1 MSNRADSREAAT
13 AVERGGP
20 APFPAPTAAA
30 PPAHPARSTGRRILA
45 ALWPV
50 VVFAVLTVIMTW
62 PLVTDLR
69 HGIIYGITAD
79 ADVSRW
85 DLWWFKTALLE
96 RHSNPFYTDMLYYP
110 YRQGANALPLYFHTL
125 QPLNGL
131 LALPILLLTDDVVGP
146 TFA

>member
-1 MSNRADSREAAT
+1 MSDRAGGKDATT
-13 AVERGGP
+13 AVATGGP
-20 APFPAPTAAA
+20 GPGPATIAA
-30 PPAHPARSTGRRILA
+30 PPRHPPQPRAGGSWPRSGRWQSSRYSLLI
-45 ALWPV
+45 V
-50 VVFAVLTVIMTW
+50 TW

-69 HGIIYGITAD
+69 HSLIYGITAD

-125 QPLNGL
+125 QPLNG
-131 LALPILLLTDDVVGP
+131 PWP
-146 TFA
+146 CPSSC